1 MRNQLLFPFLS
12 LMLFT
17 AVLGAQPTVSSL
29 SPARHDLDAAPNAD
43 ISAGF
48 SAAMAAPS
56 AGSFRVRSNLR
67 GWLTGAFSGGGT
79 ATLTFDPAVDLLP
92 GEEIEVSLTSGL
104 TDTGATP
111 LAVPHVWRY
120 RAQAGSGPKRLDAVV
135 KSFASGSA
143 WDCAFGDVDNDG
155 DIDMAGAHFV
165 AQNVVWI
172 NDGTGNFS
180 ARPFG
185 PSNSPTYA
193 VAMAD
198 MDNDGDLDIVT
209 GEWGYNAAS
218 AGYNG
223 QNQVWFNDGSGF
235 FTTSTGFGAADGS
248 CMSIAL
254 GDLDGDGD
262 VDIVEGNGGVKDE
275 ANGIYLNDGS
285 GNLTRKGFPYYSAY
299 PSYEVVDNTW
309 EIRLGDADNDGDL
322 DVFAANFGLGTA
334 VQSYVWLNDSAAN
347 FEVASRVNIGG
358 LSSTLTMCV
367 ADFDGDADLD
377 VALGANTGFSSY
389 IYWNNNTTFTTSSL
403 IDTGGTAL
411 WAIAAGDIDGDGDLD
426 LGLGYE
432 AMPSKVMLNDGAG
445 NFTYNYYL
453 GGSGAVYAME
463 FADADGDGDLDVGT
477 PTRLCINGS
486 NRPQI
491 SVTSGGAP
499 VVNGGTLNA
508 NYNTALAYLNL
519 QIQVTDQ
526 DGDYAKLEAQVS
538 NLNTQGITLSEF
550 SKSVSATPYSLAPV
564 SGVFNQGGITH
575 TVTLT
580 ATDIGESSVFSFDI
594 VVAPPPAPL
603 VEMYEISL
611 GGSPIGN
618 GAAPGGQRDFGNQ
631 DPGAGPTTA
640 LNVVIYNGGTA
651 NLNLGGV
658 SISGANATDFVL
670 DANSMANVLTPGNST
685 SFNVQFDPN
694 STGAKTATIE
704 VIHNDTSTATPFTF
718 GIAGMGALPAVPLIV
733 VKEGAALIGNGS
745 GAGGSRNFGSLTVG
759 NASAPVTITVENAG
773 TADLTLGAPAL
784 SGPGASQFSLDATGM
799 LATVPAGQSTSFT
812 VIYTAA
818 AEGTFG
824 AIVSFSHNDAS
835 TGTPFSFGVVGSAT
849 AASNG
854 NSAGGGSGGGGGC
867 AAGEGA
873 QLWTLLLLVIAGIA
887 LCRKRRAHV

>member
-12 LMLFT
+12 LVLFT
-17 AVLGAQPTVSSL
+17 AVLSAQPTVISL
-29 SPARHDLDAAPNAD
+29 SPARHDLDAALNAD
-43 ISAGF
+43 IAAGF
-48 SAAMAAPS
+48 SAAMAAPN

-67 GWLTGAFSGGGT
+67 GWLTGNLSGGGSS
-79 ATLTFDPAVDLLP
+79 TLTFDPAADLLP

-111 LAVPHVWRY
+111 LAAPHVWRY

-172 NDGTGNFS
+172 NDGSGNFS

-223 QNQVWFNDGSGF
+223 QNQVWFNNGSGF
-235 FTTSTGFGAADGS
+235 FTSSTGFGAANGS

-322 DVFAANFGLGTA
+322 DVFAGNFGLGSS
-334 VQSYVWLNDSAAN
+334 VQSYVWLNDGAAN

-389 IYWNNNTTFTTSSL
+389 IYWNNSATFTTSSL

-432 AMPSKVMLNDGAG
+432 AMPSKVTLNDGAG
-445 NFTYNYYL
+445 NFTSNYYL

-491 SVTSGGAP
+491 GVTSSGVP
-499 VVNGGTLNA
+499 VANGGTLSA
-508 NYNTALAYLNL
+508 NYNDALAYLNL

-575 TVTLT
+575 TITLT
-580 ATDIGESSVFSFDI
+580 ATDIGESSVFTFDI

-603 VEMYEISL
+603 VELFEVNLS
-611 GGSPIGN
+611 GTNIGN
-618 GAAPGGQRDFGNQ
+618 GDAPGGQRDFGAQ
-631 DPGAGPTTA
+631 DPAAGPSAA
-640 LNVVIYNGGTA
+640 LDVVIYNGGTA

-658 SISGANATDFVL
+658 SITGSDASEFVL
-670 DANSMANVLTPGNST
+670 DANSLATVVTPGNST
-685 SFNVQFDPN
+685 SFSIQFDPA
-694 STGAKTATIE
+694 SAGAKTATIE
-704 VIHNDTSTATPFTF
+704 LIHDDTTTATPFTF
-718 GIAGMGALPAVPLIV
+718 GISGLGVPPAVPLIV
-733 VKEGAALIGNGS
+733 VREGAALITNGS
-745 GAGGSRNFGSLTVG
+745 GASGGRNFGSLLEG
-759 NASAPVTITVENAG
+759 SPSAPLTITVENAG
-773 TADLTLGAPAL
+773 NADLQLGTPAV
-784 SGPGASQFSLDATGM
+784 SGPGAAQFSLDSSGM
-799 LATVPAGQSTSFT
+799 LGTVPAGQSTSFT
-812 VIYTAA
+812 ITFLAGMEGSYAA
-818 AEGTFG
+818 T
-824 AIVSFSHNDAS
+824 VSFSHNDAS
-835 TGTPFSFGVVGSAT
+835 TTTPFSFNVTGSAT
-849 AASNG
+849 TVTGS
-854 NSAGGGSGGGGGC
+854 GGGDSGGGGGC
-867 AAGEGA
+867 AAGTSSSLVSLLFLFLLGA
-873 QLWTLLLLVIAGIA
+873 AA
-887 LCRKRRAHV
+887 LTRRRDARA